1 MRTRDRVTSACQR
14 WWLWTTVT
22 GDVVTQGQSS
32 QGRRGAGVHGSTPYQ
47 RLATSAVSVALAKA
61 AQAGFPRRGSRARAS
76 LGAALDAGRTT
87 SNVIQDIDPCAV
99 SKVLRPR
106 LPRTSRCGFGRR
118 MAVKVGRNHACLQL
132 LLRLARVAA
141 ALAPAEAAP
150 RARCLCSGDV
160 RNSGEGPARPRRCAE
175 ACRATHLRARRSSG
189 ALASQMF
196 LLPRMLRCFRRN
208 SAPLYCVCA
217 SVAEFLEPRIPQ
229 LLRMIRFA
237 RACQT
242 EALRSSW
249 SQGYRNCCA

>member
-32 QGRRGAGVHGSTPYQ
+32 QGRRGAGVHGSTPHR
-47 RLATSAVSVALAKA
+47 RLATSAASVALAKA
-61 AQAGFPRRGSRARAS
+61 AQAGFPRRGGRARAS

-132 LLRLARVAA
+132 LLRLY
-141 ALAPAEAAP
+141 
-150 RARCLCSGDV
+150 
-160 RNSGEGPARPRRCAE
+160 
-175 ACRATHLRARRSSG
+175 ATHLTVTLCSSS
-189 ALASQMF
+189 LATLATWRLF
-196 LLPRMLRCFRRN
+196 
-208 SAPLYCVCA
+208 
-217 SVAEFLEPRIPQ
+217 
-229 LLRMIRFA
+229 
-237 RACQT
+237 
-242 EALRSSW
+242 
-249 SQGYRNCCA
+249 

>member
-32 QGRRGAGVHGSTPYQ
+32 QGRRGAGVHGSTPYR

-61 AQAGFPRRGSRARAS
+61 AQAGFPRRGGRARAS

-175 ACRATHLRARRSSG
+175 ACRLQGHALCARTHKQRG
-189 ALASQMF
+189 AGVAEF
-196 LLPRMLRCFRRN
+196 LSPRKLRCFRRN

-217 SVAEFLEPRIPQ
+217 RVGHTPLVRQRCGFPVSKDTTIGWHRPA
-229 LLRMIRFA
+229 A
-237 RACQT
+237 HD
-242 EALRSSW
+242 S
-249 SQGYRNCCA
+249 